1 MVKKSTIDTTLAML
15 CMLTPVSP
23 GIFAKKLV
31 IVSTALLILRI
42 LSSRNLLY
50 LIKKKF
56 LILLLFVPSII
67 ITTFNSPEELIRFV
81 PVLLLVFG
89 FPFYGFK
96 VQARPIMIFS
106 ICIIVFFVITQY
118 FIAVGNTVVINFREV
133 WYPSI
138 YSEVWNYGS
147 VDEVINAFRAFR
159 AGGLYFNPNTLAK
172 IIVLYYFI
180 FSVSSKYIQ
189 QKNINFSKIKILN
202 LFILISVVFS
212 IYFTGS
218 RTSLVALMTFIVV
231 SNFEM
236 SLLKK
241 GLIKKNT
248 FWVLLFILILLI
260 LAKDEILL
268 GFDSEGSA
276 NIKLQILMNYLESS
290 NFLKILFGGTYNIQ
304 FDNEYGNWIGS
315 TGFFGMLAWFFIL
328 RMIYITIPSIR
339 DLIFPFLMTAVGST
353 LFYGL
358 LTGSIVII
366 LLVITSSFWWQ
377 SNTENENSIDL

>member
-1 MVKKSTIDTTLAML
+1 MKKSTFDSILIML

-42 LSSRNLLY
+42 LSTPNLSY
-50 LIKKKF
+50 LFKKKL
-56 LILLLFVPSII
+56 LILLLFIPSIV
-67 ITTFNSPEELIRFV
+67 ITTFDSPEELIRFV

-96 VQARPIMIFS
+96 VQARPIMILS
-106 ICIIVFFVITQY
+106 ICILAYFIVTQY
-118 FIAVGNTVVINFREV
+118 FIAVGNTAFINFREV

-147 VDEVINAFRAFR
+147 VDEVINAYRAFR
-159 AGGLYFNPNTLAK
+159 AGGLYFNPNTLANVT
-172 IIVLYYFI
+172 VLYYLI
-180 FSVSSKYIQ
+180 YSVSSKYKQ

-202 LFILISVVFS
+202 LFILISVFFS

-218 RTSLVALMTFIVV
+218 RTHLIALMTFIVV
-231 SNFEM
+231 SNFDM

-248 FWVLLFILILLI
+248 FWVLLFFSIFLFLTMDDILRGL
-260 LAKDEILL
+260 
-268 GFDSEGSA
+268 DSEGSA
-276 NIKLQILMNYLESS
+276 NIKFQILTNYLKSS
-290 NFLKILFGGTYNIQ
+290 NFLKILFGGTYNVQ

-315 TGFFGMLAWFFIL
+315 TGFFGMLAWFLIL
-328 RMIYITIPSIR
+328 RMFYITIPSIGY
-339 DLIFPFLMTAVGST
+339 LIFPFLMASVGST

-377 SNTENENSIDL
+377 SNTEHENSIDL

>member
-147 VDEVINAFRAFR
+147 VDEVINAYRAFR
-159 AGGLYFNPNTLAK
+159 AGGLYFNPNTLANVT
-172 IIVLYYFI
+172 VLYYLI
-180 FSVSSKYIQ
+180 YSVSSKYKQ

-202 LFILISVVFS
+202 LFILISVFFS

-218 RTSLVALMTFIVV
+218 RTHLIALMTFIVV
-231 SNFEM
+231 SNFDM

-248 FWVLLFILILLI
+248 FWVLLFFSIFLFLTMDDILRGL
-260 LAKDEILL
+260 
-268 GFDSEGSA
+268 DSEGSA
-276 NIKLQILMNYLESS
+276 NIKFQILTNYLNSS
-290 NFLKILFGGTYNIQ
+290 NFLEILFGGTYNIQ

-315 TGFFGMLAWFFIL
+315 TGFFGMLAWFLIL
-328 RMIYITIPSIR
+328 RMFYITIPSIGY
-339 DLIFPFLMTAVGST
+339 LIFPFLMASVGST

-377 SNTENENSIDL
+377 SNTEHENSIDL

>member
-15 CMLTPVSP
+15 CMLTPASP

-42 LSSRNLLY
+42 LGSRNLLY

-96 VQARPIMIFS
+96 VHVRPIMIFS
-106 ICIIVFFVITQY
+106 ICILAYFIVTQY
-118 FIAVGNTVVINFREV
+118 FIAVGNTAFINFREV

-147 VDEVINAFRAFR
+147 VDEVINAFRTFR
-159 AGGLYFNPNTLAK
+159 AGGLYFNPNTLANVT
-172 IIVLYYFI
+172 VLYYFI
-180 FSVSSKYIQ
+180 FSVSSKFIQ
-189 QKNINFSKIKILN
+189 QKNINFSRINILS
-202 LFILISVVFS
+202 FVILVLVAFS

-218 RTSLVALMTFIVV
+218 RTHIVALMTFIVV
-231 SNFEM
+231 SNFDM
-236 SLLKK
+236 SFLKK

-248 FWVLLFILILLI
+248 FWVLLFVSIFLFLTMDDILRGL
-260 LAKDEILL
+260 
-268 GFDSEGSA
+268 DSEGSA
-276 NIKLQILMNYLESS
+276 NIKFEILTNYLGGA
-290 NFLKILFGGTYNIQ
+290 NFLEILFGGTYNIQ

-315 TGFFGMLAWFFIL
+315 TGFFGMLAWFLIL
-328 RMIYITIPSIR
+328 RMFYITIPSIR
-339 DLIFPFLMTAVGST
+339 DLIFPFLMTSIGGT

-366 LLVITSSFWWQ
+366 LLVIISSFWWQ
-377 SNTENENSIDL
+377 SNPENENSIDL

>member
-1 MVKKSTIDTTLAML
+1 MKQNTLDTTLVAL
-15 CMLTPVSP
+15 CMLSPVSP

-42 LSSRNLLY
+42 LSTPNLSY
-50 LIKKKF
+50 LFKKKL
-56 LILLLFVPSII
+56 LILLLFIPSIV

-96 VQARPIMIFS
+96 VQARPIMILS
-106 ICIIVFFVITQY
+106 ICILAYFIVTQY
-118 FIAVGNTVVINFREV
+118 FIAVGNTAFINFREV

-159 AGGLYFNPNTLAK
+159 AGGLYFNPNTLANVT
-172 IIVLYYFI
+172 VLYYLI
-180 FSVSSKYIQ
+180 YSVSSKYKQ

-248 FWVLLFILILLI
+248 FWALLFILIFLI

-276 NIKLQILMNYLESS
+276 NINLQILMNYLESS

-304 FDNEYGNWIGS
+304 FDSEYGNWIGS
-315 TGFFGMLAWFFIL
+315 TGFFGMLAWFLIL
-328 RMIYITIPSIR
+328 RMFYITVPSIGY
-339 DLIFPFLMTAVGST
+339 LIFPFLMASVGST

-366 LLVITSSFWWQ
+366 LLVITCSFWWQ

>member
-1 MVKKSTIDTTLAML
+1 MKQNTLDTTLVAL
-15 CMLTPVSP
+15 CMLSPVSP

-42 LSSRNLLY
+42 LSTPNLSY
-50 LIKKKF
+50 LFKKKL
-56 LILLLFVPSII
+56 LILLLFIPSIV

-96 VQARPIMIFS
+96 VQARPIMILS
-106 ICIIVFFVITQY
+106 ICILAYFIITQY
-118 FIAVGNTVVINFREV
+118 FIAVGNTAFINFREV

-147 VDEVINAFRAFR
+147 VDEVINAYRAFR
-159 AGGLYFNPNTLAK
+159 AGGLYFNPNTLANVT
-172 IIVLYYFI
+172 VLYYLI
-180 FSVSSKYIQ
+180 YSVSSKYKQ

-202 LFILISVVFS
+202 LFILISVFFS

-218 RTSLVALMTFIVV
+218 RTHLIALMTFIVV
-231 SNFEM
+231 SNFDM

-248 FWVLLFILILLI
+248 FWVVLFFSIFLFLTMGDILRGL
-260 LAKDEILL
+260 
-268 GFDSEGSA
+268 DSGGSA
-276 NIKLQILMNYLESS
+276 NIKFQILTNYLKSS
-290 NFLKILFGGTYNIQ
+290 NFLKVLFGGTYNIQ

-315 TGFFGMLAWFFIL
+315 TGFFGLFAWFLIL
-328 RMIYITIPSIR
+328 RMFYITVPSIGY
-339 DLIFPFLMTAVGST
+339 LIFPFLMASVGST

-377 SNTENENSIDL
+377 SNTEHENSIDL